1 MDQGIAER
9 LGEVRARIATAAQRF
24 DPPGRKVTLIAVSK
38 GFGEDHIRAAL
49 DAGQR
54 DFGENRVQEAGKK
67 WPALKRDY
75 PDVRLH
81 LIGPLQTNKAREAVA
96 LFDVIHT
103 VDREKIAAALAA
115 ETARANRR
123 LPIFV
128 EVNIGAEARKAG
140 VAAGEAVGFV
150 ERCRKVHG
158 LEVLGLMCI
167 PPAGEAP
174 GPYFAQLA
182 LLAKAARVESLSMG
196 MSADYPVAVEMGASH
211 VRIGSAIFGAREA

>member
-9 LGEVRARIATAAQRF
+9 LGEIRERIAAAARRF

-54 DFGENRVQEAGKK
+54 DFGENRVQEAEKK
-67 WPALKRDY
+67 WPALKRDN
-75 PDVRLH
+75 PGVKLH
-81 LIGPLQTNKAREAVA
+81 LIGPLQTNKVKDSVA

-115 ETARANRR
+115 EMVRAGKR
-123 LPIFV
+123 LPVFV
-128 EVNIGAEARKAG
+128 EVNIGAEAQKAG
-140 VAAGEAVGFV
+140 IGVKEAVGFV

-167 PPAGEAP
+167 PPAEEAP

-182 LLAKAARVESLSMG
+182 LLAAAARVESLSMG
-196 MSADYPVAVEMGASH
+196 MSADFATAIEMGATH
-211 VRIGSAIFGAREA
+211 LRVGSAIFGAREV